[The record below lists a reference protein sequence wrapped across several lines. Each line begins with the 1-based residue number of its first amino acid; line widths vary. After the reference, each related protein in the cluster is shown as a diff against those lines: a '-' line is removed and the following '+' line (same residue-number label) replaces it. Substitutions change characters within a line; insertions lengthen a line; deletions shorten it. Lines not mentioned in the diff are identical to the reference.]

1 MRVLINIVNSVLLH
15 LARNVLVD
23 GRLNIQ
29 IGTDQEEVD
38 TNLFQQFTRLPMR
51 KTPVARQKSTLVA
64 LNIAVLN

>member
-38 TNLFQQFTRLPMR
+38 TNLLTIYSATNAKNP
-51 KTPVARQKSTLVA
+51 SC
-64 LNIAVLN
+64 